1 MFIIKIVQ
9 AETKRNDIMEN
20 NEIFFFLLAVL

>member
-20 NEIFFFLLAVL
+20 NENFVFLLAVL